1 MGQQLL
7 RRFKGYGCSMIGAC
21 RVVAYAEDVVVILNS
36 PLGCAHVLRDREL
49 ERNYQA
55 TNAMRGMFNS
65 IGRRIVYTNLTND
78 DCIYGSGKK
87 LAAAIGMVAELY
99 NPAYI
104 LVVNSCM
111 VGIIGDDIEA
121 VAEEAEVACKVPVL
135 AINSFGFMNGAYS
148 NGFKLAV
155 SRILSRF
162 CTIQEKQDD
171 TIVIIAPFEGKHSAA
186 FRTIK
191 QYLCFLGLKKVIL
204 FPGAASLEEIKLLC
218 TCRYGVIIDHNNMLA
233 TDYEAAAEV
242 LHERL
247 GIQIL
252 DYADPAGFKETLSWL
267 EKIHTALQSPESS
280 YKMLREQLKQQYSQI
295 INDFLAVAGKGNTVS
310 IVIRDAKVILNF
322 TWLNELLDDL
332 QIEVEGIYIDRDN
345 SMANGNV
352 LDTLLYDVQRLSSI
366 ERFYLTVEEISL
378 RLDGKNVLSVRV
390 PRELL
395 PFAVSLPYM
404 NMGLGLEG
412 LQMVI
417 EDIKRM
423 IVQKKHRGYYE

>member
-36 PLGCAHVLRDREL
+36 PLGCAHILRDREL

-65 IGRRIVYTNLTND
+65 IGRRIVYTNLTNN

-87 LAAAIGMVAELY
+87 LAAAIGMVVELY
-99 NPAYI
+99 NPVYI

-121 VAEEAEVACKVPVL
+121 VAAEAEAACKVPVL

-155 SRILSRF
+155 SIILSRF

-186 FRTIK
+186 FRTVK
-191 QYLCFLGLKKVIL
+191 QYLCFLGMKKVIL

-218 TCRYGVIIDHNNMLA
+218 TCRYGIIIDHNNMLA
-233 TDYEAAAEV
+233 TDYEVAAEV

-267 EKIHTALQSPESS
+267 GKIHTALQSPESS

-352 LDTLLYDVQRLSSI
+352 LDTLLYDVPRLSSI

>member
-1 MGQQLL
+1 
-7 RRFKGYGCSMIGAC
+7 
-21 RVVAYAEDVVVILNS
+21 
-36 PLGCAHVLRDREL
+36 
-49 ERNYQA
+49 
-55 TNAMRGMFNS
+55 
-65 IGRRIVYTNLTND
+65 
-78 DCIYGSGKK
+78 
-87 LAAAIGMVAELY
+87 
-99 NPAYI
+99 
-104 LVVNSCM
+104 
-111 VGIIGDDIEA
+111 
-121 VAEEAEVACKVPVL
+121 
-135 AINSFGFMNGAYS
+135 
-148 NGFKLAV
+148 
-155 SRILSRF
+155 
-162 CTIQEKQDD
+162 
-171 TIVIIAPFEGKHSAA
+171 
-186 FRTIK
+186 
-191 QYLCFLGLKKVIL
+191 
-204 FPGAASLEEIKLLC
+204 
-218 TCRYGVIIDHNNMLA
+218 MLA

-252 DYADPAGFKETLSWL
+252 DYADPAGLKETLSWL
-267 EKIHTALQSPESS
+267 GKIHTALQSPESS

-295 INDFLAVAGKGNTVS
+295 INDFFAVAGKGNTVS

-352 LDTLLYDVQRLSSI
+352 LDTLLYDVPRLSSI

-395 PFAVSLPYM
+395 SFAVSLPYM